1 MAQDDFQAFIERIK
15 QAESRGQ
22 RFGKDGK
29 LLTSPKGAQGEM
41 QVMPATQRA
50 PGFGVAPV
58 RDSSPDEIARVGRDI
73 LRAFDT
79 KYGGNRMYIAAAYNW
94 GPGNADKWIAAGAD
108 FNKLPTETQK
118 YLRKVAPETL
128 TASRGRPAPATTTT
142 TASEPAVM
150 EPPQGISASSR
161 GRTIAIGDSLAVGF
175 AQANN
180 LGGLHKGGAGPKA
193 VLKMVQERR
202 PRARMNFCKALLK
215 ARGLSLRGPWQIA
228 SPIFQS
234 RTAWACT

>member
-79 KYGGNRMYIAAAYNW
+79 KYGGNRMYIAAAST
-94 GPGNADKWIAAGAD
+94 GA
-108 FNKLPTETQK
+108 
-118 YLRKVAPETL
+118 RAML
-128 TASRGRPAPATTTT
+128 TSGLLRGR
-142 TASEPAVM
+142 
-150 EPPQGISASSR
+150 ISISC
-161 GRTIAIGDSLAVGF
+161 
-175 AQANN
+175 
-180 LGGLHKGGAGPKA
+180 P
-193 VLKMVQERR
+193 LKRR
-202 PRARMNFCKALLK
+202 NTCAR
-215 ARGLSLRGPWQIA
+215 
-228 SPIFQS
+228 
-234 RTAWACT
+234 